1 MSDTPDKE
9 SKLPLLDLFLVTLW
23 LVLFV
28 LWISLVLRVFA
39 DIFRSKD
46 LSGAAK
52 ALWILF
58 VITLPLLGVLVYLI
72 SRGDSMVERSL
83 GEFRAQEAA
92 TQDYIRRAAGSST
105 ADELTKLVAL
115 RDGGVLTDEEFAAQK
130 AALLG

>member
-1 MSDTPDKE
+1 M
-9 SKLPLLDLFLVTLW
+9 PLLDLFLVTLW

-58 VITLPLLGVLVYLI
+58 VIALPLLGVLVYLI
-72 SRGDSMVERSL
+72 SRGDSMVERGLRELES
-83 GEFRAQEAA
+83 REAA
-92 TQDYIRRAAGSST
+92 TQDYIRRAAGSTST
-105 ADELTKLVAL
+105 ADELTKLAAL
-115 RDGGVLTDEEFAAQK
+115 RDGGVLTDAEFAAQK

>member
-1 MSDTPDKE
+1 
-9 SKLPLLDLFLVTLW
+9 LPLLDLFLVTLW

-58 VITLPLLGVLVYLI
+58 VIALPLLGVLVYLI
-72 SRGDSMVERSL
+72 SRGDSMVERGLRELES
-83 GEFRAQEAA
+83 REAA
-92 TQDYIRRAAGSST
+92 TQDYIRRAAGSTST

-115 RDGGVLTDEEFAAQK
+115 RDGGVLTDAEFAAQK